1 MLKISDSIKEL
12 IENNSFFNFGIYYKL
27 LNLTRV
33 AKFIKPHIE
42 AKTKKK
48 VTENAILMSLSRI
61 QNETRKKIKDSDFKI
76 ENMIIHSDLCTM
88 TFYNT
93 KETHE
98 RINKIYSKI
107 LNDRGFMTITEGSN
121 EITIIFENRFLEKI
135 KKETLEKPKYSKEKI
150 SSICIKFNSKYIK
163 IPGLLYLILQQIAL
177 QNLNIIELNSTE
189 TEIILYLET
198 KDIKN
203 AFDTIYNKFIN
214 PKNTYKN

>member
-1 MLKISDSIKEL
+1 MLKIKDSIKEL

-27 LNLTRV
+27 LNLTKV

-42 AKTKKK
+42 AKTKKR

-61 QNETRKKIKDSDFKI
+61 QSETKRKIKDSEFKI

-93 KETHE
+93 KDTHQK
-98 RINKIYSKI
+98 INRLYAGV
-107 LNDRGFMTITEGSN
+107 LNEKGFMTITEGSN
-121 EITIIFENRFLEKI
+121 EITIIFENRFLSKI
-135 KKETLEKPKYSKEKI
+135 KSELHEKPKYSKEKI
-150 SSICIKFNSKYIK
+150 SSICIKFNEKYMK

-198 KDIKN
+198 KDIKY
-203 AFDTIYNKFIN
+203 AFDIIYNKFIN
-214 PKNTYKN
+214 PKNTYNT